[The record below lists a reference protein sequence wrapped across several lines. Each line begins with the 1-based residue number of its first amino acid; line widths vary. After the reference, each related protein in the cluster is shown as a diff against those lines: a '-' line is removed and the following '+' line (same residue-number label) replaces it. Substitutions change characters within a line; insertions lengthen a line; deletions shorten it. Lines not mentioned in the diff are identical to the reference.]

1 MPLALDS
8 FFERYLPPLED
19 EMLQVLSAFETL
31 PFGGLLGMLRYHL
44 GWADEHFRPVRTSA
58 GKRARPVLC
67 LLVCEAC
74 GGDWQAALPAG
85 AAVEMIHNFSL
96 IHDDIEDNDRT
107 RRGRPT
113 VWTLWGQPQ
122 AINAGDTLFAL
133 AYLALLRLSE
143 HDVSP
148 ESVVEATQIIGQ
160 TCVQLTGGQ
169 YLDMAFETRAE
180 VSVEEYLAMVKGK
193 TAALIACA
201 SELGALV
208 AGVSQDQREH
218 LRAFGHYLGMTFQM
232 TDDILGI
239 WGDPALTGKPV
250 GSDIIRCK
258 KTLPIL
264 YGLEQEPA
272 LGTLLAQGE
281 LSEQDVERAT
291 QLLLEAGS
299 REYTERL
306 AREYHDCAIAALEVT
321 GLDTPTA
328 DVLRELAQ
336 VLLERQK

>member
-1 MPLALDS
+1 MTLTLDT
-8 FFERYLPPLED
+8 FFERYLPPLEE
-19 EMLQVLSAFETL
+19 EMIQVLSAFEEV
-31 PFGGLLGMLRYHL
+31 PFAGLLGMLRYHL
-44 GWADEHFRPVRTSA
+44 GWADEHFRPTHAPA

-67 LLVCEAC
+67 LLVCESC

-96 IHDDIEDNDRT
+96 IHDDIEDNDRV

-113 VWTLWGQPQ
+113 VWAIWGQPQ

-133 AYLALLRLSE
+133 AHLALLHLSE
-143 HDVSP
+143 HGVHP
-148 ESVVEATQIIGQ
+148 ESVVEATWILDQ
-160 TCVQLTGGQ
+160 TCVRLTGGQ

-180 VSVEEYLAMVKGK
+180 VSVENYLAMVEGK
-193 TAALIACA
+193 TAGLIACA

-208 AGVSQDQREH
+208 AGVPKEQREH

-239 WGDPALTGKPV
+239 WGDPAVTGKPV
-250 GSDIIRCK
+250 GSDIIRRK

-264 YGLEQEPA
+264 YGLEREPA
-272 LGTLLAQGE
+272 LGALLAQE
-281 LSEQDVERAT
+281 TFSEQDVERAT
-291 QLLLEAGS
+291 RLLLEAGS

-306 AREYHDCAIAALEVT
+306 AREYHDRAIAALEAV

-328 DVLRELAQ
+328 GVLRELAQ
-336 VLLERQK
+336 VLLERRK